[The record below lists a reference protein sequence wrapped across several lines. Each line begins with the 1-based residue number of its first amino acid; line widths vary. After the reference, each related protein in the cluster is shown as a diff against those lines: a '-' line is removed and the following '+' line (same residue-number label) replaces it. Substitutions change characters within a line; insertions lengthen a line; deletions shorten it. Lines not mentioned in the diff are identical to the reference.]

1 MVTRRGENEKTDIT
15 SGLRHKAAIL
25 ASIILVAALVLNSF
39 FGDKGLIH
47 LMGQRDRLEKLRREV
62 EEIRNMNTRLA
73 REITALRSQ
82 PSAIERIAR
91 EELGLARE
99 GETVFLVPE
108 NTGRKAAS
116 PKGDAKSY

>member
-1 MVTRRGENEKTDIT
+1 MASRRGKNEPTDIAG
-15 SGLRHKAAIL
+15 GLRHKAAIL

-47 LMGQRDRLEKLRREV
+47 LMERRDRLEALRREV
-62 EEIRNMNTRLA
+62 EDIRSMNARLA
-73 REITALRSQ
+73 HEVSALRSN
-82 PSAIERIAR
+82 PDAIERIAR

-108 NTGRKAAS
+108 GYGREAAS